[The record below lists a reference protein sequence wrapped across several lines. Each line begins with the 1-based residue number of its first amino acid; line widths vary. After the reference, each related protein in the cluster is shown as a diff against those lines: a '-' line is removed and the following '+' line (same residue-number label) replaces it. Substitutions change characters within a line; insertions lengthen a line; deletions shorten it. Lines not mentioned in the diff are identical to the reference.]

1 MAKVCL
7 TRWVHVLAQL
17 VTITLWET
25 LLSCPLKNENSI
37 VHSELLTIFEP
48 NASVHTLF
56 HLFFSFSL
64 TILAQDTTMFFST
77 NFSFCS
83 PNCSI
88 SFSILIQLQANTFTV
103 ITCLENSERTL
114 SLF

>member
-1 MAKVCL
+1 MGLSAVSFEVFIREEKLWDWEFSRVAEVCL

-17 VTITLWET
+17 VAITLWET

-56 HLFFSFSL
+56 YLFF
-64 TILAQDTTMFFST
+64 FFPY
-77 NFSFCS
+77 NFGAGRYYVF
-83 PNCSI
+83 
-88 SFSILIQLQANTFTV
+88 LD
-103 ITCLENSERTL
+103 
-114 SLF
+114 